1 MFRQRPAASF
11 KSKVFSPRF
20 QRVAMTS
27 DDSFRQ
33 AENVALLHAIIGG
46 FVARPAHPV
55 ADIRQFE
62 KLVLGLLDLV
72 DDASAAAALRP
83 LLSHPEAPPAVF
95 DRLRAKGGL
104 CAALAIEL
112 TPGAAVSD
120 LLSASRQPHLAR
132 AIARRG
138 DLDRALVGALTL
150 SGDAETLRALAA
162 NLSLRF
168 DAAARRA
175 LLRAARDDR
184 GLARLLI
191 DRGDFDADRETL
203 FLAAT
208 RAERRAI
215 VLEACRRALA
225 AGPVEAR
232 IAHPALV
239 DRLEAAAAR
248 SDRMELATVLCD
260 SFGCGKER
268 TRALLTD
275 RQGEPLAL
283 ALAALGVPPAA
294 ATRII
299 MSAGALISHDPVRV
313 RSLVALVR
321 AIPKPAAERLIVAMT
336 GAEKPER
343 GAVAARPFPR
353 REAAAAPARQSAG
366 VEMSR
371 GVERSA

>member
-1 MFRQRPAASF
+1 
-11 KSKVFSPRF
+11 
-20 QRVAMTS
+20 MTS
-27 DDSFRQ
+27 EDSFRQ
-33 AENVALLHAIIGG
+33 AENVALLRAVIGG

-62 KLVLGLLDLV
+62 MLILGLIDLV
-72 DDASAAAALRP
+72 DDASAEAALRP
-83 LLSHPEAPPAVF
+83 LLVHPEAPATVF
-95 DRLRAKGGL
+95 DRLRAKGGA
-104 CAALAIEL
+104 CAALATEL
-112 TPGAAVSD
+112 APGAPVSD
-120 LLSASRQPHLAR
+120 LLSASRQPELAR

-150 SGDAETLRALAA
+150 SGDGETLRALAA

-191 DRGDFDADRETL
+191 DRGDFDADREIL

-215 VLEACRRALA
+215 VIEACRRALA
-225 AGPVEAR
+225 TGPLEPR
-232 IAHPALV
+232 IAHPAIV

-248 SDRMELATVLCD
+248 SDRMEMAAILSD
-260 SFGCGKER
+260 SLGCGRER
-268 TRALLTD
+268 ARALLTD

-299 MSAGALISHDPVRV
+299 VSAGALISHDPVRV
-313 RSLVALVR
+313 RGLVALVR
-321 AIPKPAAERLIVAMT
+321 AIPKPAAERLVAAMT
-336 GAEKPER
+336 GAEKAER
-343 GAVAARPFPR
+343 GAGAARPFPR
-353 REAAAAPARQSAG
+353 REAAAAPARQGAG
-366 VEMSR
+366 VEPPR
-371 GVERSA
+371 EFERSA